1 MFGLFEDKKVKQA
14 RKYFER
20 RKNALLNVITNNSD
34 LDFNILVAEVAKSSA
49 LVTST
54 LYPSAPIDLEDV
66 SQEKI
71 ELVEKFLHYYN
82 TYKHDKL
89 KDVVNNLEE
98 KEKKNYNLEPILRNK
113 ILNKAWSDKKKHQLL
128 ESFNKSLNNYFMIH
142 KNVKFNSYKGD
153 CKLASP
159 LIYNSCVFLSI
170 DSLKI
175 KLHHVML
182 MAINLETLDWNHLYI
197 LLSLLDDYEDY
208 KNNLLNIT

>member
-82 TYKHDKL
+82 TYKH
-89 KDVVNNLEE
+89 
-98 KEKKNYNLEPILRNK
+98 
-113 ILNKAWSDKKKHQLL
+113 
-128 ESFNKSLNNYFMIH
+128 
-142 KNVKFNSYKGD
+142 
-153 CKLASP
+153 
-159 LIYNSCVFLSI
+159 
-170 DSLKI
+170 
-175 KLHHVML
+175 
-182 MAINLETLDWNHLYI
+182 
-197 LLSLLDDYEDY
+197 
-208 KNNLLNIT
+208 